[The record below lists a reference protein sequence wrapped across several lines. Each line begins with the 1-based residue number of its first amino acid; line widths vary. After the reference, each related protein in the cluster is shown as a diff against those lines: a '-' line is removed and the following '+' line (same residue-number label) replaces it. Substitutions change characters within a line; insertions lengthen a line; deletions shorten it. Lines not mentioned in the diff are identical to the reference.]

1 MKAKFLHEGKA
12 IDITAGASGIAAG
25 DIVVSGGIV
34 GVASNDIP
42 ANGTGAIAIEGVYSI
57 VKKTDAVL
65 TIGADVYWNATSA
78 YAMGSSAGLTK
89 IGKAVEA
96 AASGATVVKVK
107 IG

>member
-1 MKAKFLHEGKA
+1 MKAKFLHDGKA

-25 DIVVSGGIV
+25 DIVIEGALI
-34 GVASNDIP
+34 GVAKTDIP
-42 ANGTGAIAIEGVYSI
+42 ANTVGAIAVEGVYDI

-89 IGKAVEA
+89 IGTAVA
-96 AASGATVVKVK
+96 AAVSGAETVKVK